1 MATTTKTA
9 QDFLSVVESRRSVR
23 AYENVEISQEELT
36 SILETAILAPSS
48 SNLQPWRFLVA
59 HDADSKSKLIDA
71 LMDFNKD
78 RVAEASAGIVILGDL
93 LAYTKAEQIYSQ
105 NVEKGIMTEEIKN
118 QFVQN
123 TINGYSAMPDEKRK
137 DIALIDGG
145 LVSMQLMLAARA
157 QGYDTLPMGGFNAAK
172 LKELFQIPDQY
183 VPVMVIALG
192 KKAQEGRPSTRLP
205 LQDVTFWNEIN

>member
-1 MATTTKTA
+1 MATSTTTV
-9 QDFLSVVESRRSVR
+9 QDFKSVVESRRSVR
-23 AYENVEISQEELT
+23 AYENVEMSKEAIT
-36 SILETAILAPSS
+36 AILETATLAPSS

-59 HDADSKSKLIDA
+59 NDKESKSKLISS

-93 LAYTKAEQIYSQ
+93 LAYEKADQIYSQ

-123 TINGYSAMPDEKRK
+123 TINGYSAMPQEKRK
-137 DIALIDGG
+137 DVALIDGG

-172 LKELFQIPDQY
+172 LKEEFQIPDQY

-205 LQDVTFWNEIN
+205 LEDVTFWNKIN